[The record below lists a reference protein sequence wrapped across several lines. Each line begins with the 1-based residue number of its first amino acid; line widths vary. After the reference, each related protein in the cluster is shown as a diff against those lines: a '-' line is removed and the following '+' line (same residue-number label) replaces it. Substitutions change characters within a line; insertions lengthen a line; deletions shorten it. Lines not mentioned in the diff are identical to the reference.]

1 MSKSL
6 NISIDN
12 SLRQKSNT
20 FIERITSDMY
30 FKSDVAGDSL
40 SFEWVDV
47 IEDACIY
54 IDNIIRNPKLALITE
69 EDIVLIEKAKKVSV
83 ASVKNLSKNTHYIEK
98 IDAVTN
104 DVQPSKLLIERREET
119 YNTYENRFIYTLIEY
134 TIRFV
139 LKKEKSLEDF
149 TSKSDKTLEYAA
161 STTTGSERVNIELK
175 ISTNELPKETDSDV
189 MDDDVASVKN
199 RLKAIKDYFTNWKR
213 SEFMTSLEEARVPF
227 VSSPIKKTNLIL
239 KNPNFQVATKLWE
252 YIQTYDFVD
261 KETTKEDLETT
272 GNNLIKGIL
281 DDTFL
286 MNYYVLDSIAATQKA
301 QKEKLAKYAVLMI
314 AGQVR
319 RAIELLLQS
328 GVEISDEEILSMISA
343 ELKSEKGKTVVS
355 SADIKKKFQ
364 KAMDEYFEKTQ
375 DYL

>member
-83 ASVKNLSKNTHYIEK
+83 ASIKNLSKNTHYIEK

-213 SEFMTSLEEARVPF
+213 SEFMTSLEKARVPF

>member
-213 SEFMTSLEEARVPF
+213 SEFMTSLEKARVPF

>member
-69 EDIVLIEKAKKVSV
+69 DDIVLIEKAKKVSV
-83 ASVKNLSKNTHYIEK
+83 ASIKNLSKNTHYIEK

>member
-20 FIERITSDMY
+20 FIERITSDMH

-69 EDIVLIEKAKKVSV
+69 DDIVLIEKAKKVSV
-83 ASVKNLSKNTHYIEK
+83 ASIKNLSKNTHYIEK

-213 SEFMTSLEEARVPF
+213 SEFMTSLEKARVPF

-239 KNPNFQVATKLWE
+239 KKPNFQVATKLWE

>member
-69 EDIVLIEKAKKVSV
+69 DDIVLIEKAKKVSV
-83 ASVKNLSKNTHYIEK
+83 ASIKNLSKNTHYIEK

-199 RLKAIKDYFTNWKR
+199 RIKAIKDYFTNWKR
-213 SEFMTSLEEARVPF
+213 SEFMTSLETARVPF

>member
-69 EDIVLIEKAKKVSV
+69 DDIVLIEKAKKVSV

>member
-69 EDIVLIEKAKKVSV
+69 DDIVLIEKAKKVSV
-83 ASVKNLSKNTHYIEK
+83 ASIKNLSKNTHYIEK

-213 SEFMTSLEEARVPF
+213 SEFMTSLEKARVPF

>member
-69 EDIVLIEKAKKVSV
+69 DDIVLIEKAKKVSV
-83 ASVKNLSKNTHYIEK
+83 ASIKNLSKNTHYIEK

-213 SEFMTSLEEARVPF
+213 SEFMTSLEKARVPF

-314 AGQVR
+314 VGQVR

>member
-1 MSKSL
+1 
-6 NISIDN
+6 
-12 SLRQKSNT
+12 
-20 FIERITSDMY
+20 
-30 FKSDVAGDSL
+30 
-40 SFEWVDV
+40 
-47 IEDACIY
+47 
-54 IDNIIRNPKLALITE
+54 
-69 EDIVLIEKAKKVSV
+69 
-83 ASVKNLSKNTHYIEK
+83 
-98 IDAVTN
+98 
-104 DVQPSKLLIERREET
+104 
-119 YNTYENRFIYTLIEY
+119 
-134 TIRFV
+134 
-139 LKKEKSLEDF
+139 
-149 TSKSDKTLEYAA
+149 
-161 STTTGSERVNIELK
+161 
-175 ISTNELPKETDSDV
+175 
-189 MDDDVASVKN
+189 VASVKN

-213 SEFMTSLEEARVPF
+213 SEFMTSLEKARVPF